1 MRRCSAAQLPEK
13 ERRGARSV
21 PKKQKTDEERS
32 KQTEKATEERVIFE
46 TEEEFRTLAKGYFDE
61 CDEQHRLYGEAGLCL
76 YLTKHNRKG
85 RTVRLAQLQRWYD
98 GERAPY
104 LQDAVQE
111 AYLRIQDQ
119 IESDPAYMEKG
130 MTTRAI
136 FLSKQKRLGGY
147 QDKVESKNET
157 TVHIVHSDSVDAEDF
172 K

>member
-1 MRRCSAAQLPEK
+1 M
-13 ERRGARSV
+13 
-21 PKKQKTDEERS
+21 
-32 KQTEKATEERVIFE
+32 
-46 TEEEFRTLAKGYFDE
+46 
-61 CDEQHRLYGEAGLCL
+61 
-76 YLTKHNRKG
+76 
-85 RTVRLAQLQRWYD
+85 RLAQLQRWYD

-147 QDKVESKNET
+147 QDKIEAKNET

>member
-1 MRRCSAAQLPEK
+1 MQ
-13 ERRGARSV
+13 
-21 PKKQKTDEERS
+21 KKQKTAEERK
-32 KQTEKATEERVIFE
+32 KQTEKASKEIATFE
-46 TEEEFRTLAKGYFDE
+46 TAEEFTELANAYFDE
-61 CDEQHRLYGEAGLCL
+61 CDKANRLYGEAGLCL
-76 YLTKHNRKG
+76 YLTNHNRKG
-85 RTVRLAQLQRWYD
+85 RTVKLETLHTWYD
-98 GERAPY
+98 GDKAAY
-104 LQDAVQE
+104 LQDAVQA
-111 AYLRIQDQ
+111 AYLRIQEQ